1 MMARSGKN
9 IIGARVKEAR
19 LKVRPLLTQDG
30 LSGQIAAVGVHL
42 DRAAI
47 SKIESGSRYVLDYE
61 LKAIAEALGV
71 SVAWLLDCA
80 D

>member
-1 MMARSGKN
+1 MTQARKN
-9 IIGARVKEAR
+9 IIGARVKLAR
-19 LKVRPLLTQDG
+19 LRQKPLLTQDG
-30 LSGQIAAVGVHL
+30 LSGRVAAAGVHL

-61 LKAIAEALGV
+61 LKAIAKALGV
-71 SVAWLLDCA
+71 SIAWLLDTE